1 MYTYVY
7 IIFVEITLGTEIR
20 HGGYNQIPDRS
31 IVEDL
36 SFANP
41 PIDPSCFDFT
51 ITPCSV
57 DGKEFDTIGAML
69 IFNGRNQSA
78 ACTSNIIVQDVAFVA
93 LNGNGYPFGTPQH
106 HEFLRVC
113 LQPADMLQYEIRKMD
128 FSHPIGSEC
137 DSRTKPGGGNFK
149 QEFQYGG
156 RTPSWLQVN
165 TSIEIQ
171 KLEKPVALQ
180 IYLEKP
186 NPKTS
191 ATQIQFM

>member
-1 MYTYVY
+1 MLEY
-7 IIFVEITLGTEIR
+7 FLGTDFR

-36 SFANP
+36 SNSNP

-51 ITPCSV
+51 ITPCTV
-57 DGKEFDTIGAML
+57 DGREFDTIGALL
-69 IFNGRNQSA
+69 IFNGKNA
-78 ACTSNIIVQDVAFVA
+78 ASCTSNIIVQDVAFVA
-93 LNGNGYPFGTPQH
+93 LNGNGYPFGTPKH
-106 HEFLRVC
+106 HEFFRVC
-113 LQPADMLQYEIRKMD
+113 LQPADLLQYEIRKLD
-128 FSHPIGSEC
+128 FSHPVGSEC
-137 DSRTKPGGGNFK
+137 DTRTKPGGGDFK

-165 TSIEIQ
+165 ASIELQ
-171 KLEKPVALQ
+171 MLDRPVALQ

-186 NPKTS
+186 NPQTS